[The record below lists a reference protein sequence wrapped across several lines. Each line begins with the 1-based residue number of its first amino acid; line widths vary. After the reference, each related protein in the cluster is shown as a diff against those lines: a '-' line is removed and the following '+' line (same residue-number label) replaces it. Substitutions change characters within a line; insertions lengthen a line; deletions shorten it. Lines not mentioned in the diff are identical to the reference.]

1 VHPRRSARAFF
12 LSLYRAAVRIFRR
25 GTKRLGI
32 HSFSCLSGRRA
43 IDEDRTIDR
52 PAMREGK
59 DIRDALCFLFVSILL
74 PSSVHRANL
83 YTTCIMFPCVS
94 FSFFFRFFSFFF
106 VFFLFFFFPPVL
118 IPFRIRVMP
127 FHRVIVEIVHAYCR
141 IARECRPIDQL
152 LNRLSHTTSTDSPPR
167 FIISGR
173 GGERRGGRIL
183 LRLHCYYYY

>member
-1 VHPRRSARAFF
+1 VPFGETSD
-12 LSLYRAAVRIFRR
+12 RR
-25 GTKRLGI
+25 GSNDRSTGDEGGEGY
-32 HSFSCLSGRRA
+32 SRRA
-43 IDEDRTIDR
+43 LFPFRFYSSSLFR
-52 PAMREGK
+52 ASRESLHYVHYVS
-59 DIRDALCFLFVSILL
+59 LCLFFV
-74 PSSVHRANL
+74 
-83 YTTCIMFPCVS
+83 
-94 FSFFFRFFSFFF
+94 FFSFFF
-106 VFFLFFFFPPVL
+106 VFFCFFFFLFFFFSPVL